1 MFSCVSHFI
10 LWHNVCNKLGSF
22 LFVHKMFCNVSYF
35 RFSQYKENSY
45 FTFIFLF
52 SRTSFAPT
60 DKIAAS
66 YILLEKGREDHFQTC
81 LDNHQL
87 SFTYTNYKCILK
99 KDPQYERDSRRF
111 SNNLLAIDIAAESGV
126 DWKYEKLEVVCLPKK
141 KTRESRL
148 PLKHFHTSASWI
160 HISNTIYSEDGQV

>member
-1 MFSCVSHFI
+1 
-10 LWHNVCNKLGSF
+10 
-22 LFVHKMFCNVSYF
+22 MFCNVSYF

-99 KDPQYERDSRRF
+99 K
-111 SNNLLAIDIAAESGV
+111 
-126 DWKYEKLEVVCLPKK
+126 LPNMKGIPGDF
-141 KTRESRL
+141 RIISL
-148 PLKHFHTSASWI
+148 PLILQLKVVLTENTKSWKLFVCPKRKHENQGYLW
-160 HISNTIYSEDGQV
+160 NTFTQVLHGFTFQIQFIQRMAKSKRNLQDFVQLKKYY

>member
-1 MFSCVSHFI
+1 
-10 LWHNVCNKLGSF
+10 
-22 LFVHKMFCNVSYF
+22 MFCNVSYF

-52 SRTSFAPT
+52 SRTGFALT

-87 SFTYTNYKCILK
+87 SFTYTNVFLVKTMGVYA
-99 KDPQYERDSRRF
+99 PQYERDSSRF

-126 DWKYEKLEVVCLPKK
+126 D
-141 KTRESRL
+141 
-148 PLKHFHTSASWI
+148 
-160 HISNTIYSEDGQV
+160 

>member
-52 SRTSFAPT
+52 SRTGFALT

-66 YILLEKGREDHFQTC
+66 YILLEKGRR
-81 LDNHQL
+81 
-87 SFTYTNYKCILK
+87 SFPNMSGQPSTIFYLYKCIFSKNYGCLCSSIWK
-99 KDPQYERDSRRF
+99 KLNYAA
-111 SNNLLAIDIAAESGV
+111 LLHFIKMV
-126 DWKYEKLEVVCLPKK
+126 QN
-141 KTRESRL
+141 T
-148 PLKHFHTSASWI
+148 KH
-160 HISNTIYSEDGQV
+160 G